1 MFRFFRK
8 IRNKASLKNNTR
20 KYFFY
25 AIGEVLLVIIGILLA
40 LQINNWNES
49 NKEKALEYKLIDA
62 LITDLNLKK
71 SEAETDLSYGPE
83 QIEALDEIIRAWEL
97 NGTLDT
103 TLDIPYALRL
113 LGMDKVFFNINSPAY
128 LGLSSSNLWKVLP
141 DSLTRKIDSIYRISF
156 NQVKIRFEKIR
167 EYGTYCRL
175 NFLIPNNLNEFSGD
189 TKSAIGLLNGKED
202 ELVSFIKQLKS
213 NILSIGNAYKNVLK
227 KIDEVK
233 INLKTYKDS
242 QI

>member
-83 QIEALDEIIRAWEL
+83 QIEALDKIIRAWEL

-141 DSLTRKIDSIYRISF
+141 DRAYRQFFINVTAICFNFISSDHK
-156 NQVKIRFEKIR
+156 V
-167 EYGTYCRL
+167 CPVL
-175 NFLIPNNLNEFSGD
+175 WMNLNIQFPIQFYFFID
-189 TKSAIGLLNGKED
+189 T
-202 ELVSFIKQLKS
+202 
-213 NILSIGNAYKNVLK
+213 
-227 KIDEVK
+227 
-233 INLKTYKDS
+233 
-242 QI
+242 